1 MRPGPYV
8 RLLTESRPLTLGTAG
23 HIDHGKT
30 ALVEALTG
38 VNTDRL
44 PDERKRGISIELGFA
59 QLVLPS
65 GRRASVVD
73 VPGHERL
80 VKTMVAGAT
89 GIDFFLLVVA
99 ADDGVM
105 PQTIEHVAVLRA
117 VGVERGVVAITKI
130 DMDTAQAPSSL
141 APEIAKLLP
150 DAALV
155 AVSALTGEGLNDLL
169 VELENAAHSVDQSP
183 RRFDGEPVLHVD
195 RSFTLRGI
203 GTVVT
208 GTLQHGPLA
217 KGETVNVR
225 PGERSA
231 RVRSIQVHGKSVSWV
246 AAGQRVALNLGG
258 IRHHEI
264 SMGDVVTGSQVPLEE
279 SYRLDVHLA
288 LEPDADH
295 VLGERVQVH
304 HGTRDVAARV
314 IALPDDGFAQLR
326 LEAPLAAFAG
336 DRVVLRQIAHPS
348 TLGGAEV
355 VDPRPARHGSGLS
368 PAALERLRNNSSADE
383 PERPSA
389 VDPKQA
395 EEPPRLGR
403 LDHMLQAVLDGDG
416 LEPRSPRMIAEK
428 LRLKDAQVATALS
441 KLVAAGQA
449 TRVAPR
455 VYYST
460 AELEKAVSRVSE
472 LLREQGEL
480 SVSELRDSLG
490 TSRKYAQALLEHLDA
505 VRITIRIEDRHV
517 LRAHNR

>member
-117 VGVERGVVAITKI
+117 LGVERGAVAITKI

-169 VELENAAHSVDQSP
+169 VELENAAHSVDESP

-225 PGERSA
+225 PGQRSA
-231 RVRSIQVHGKSVSWV
+231 RVRSIQVHGESVSRV
-246 AAGQRVALNLGG
+246 APGQRVALNLSG
-258 IRHHEI
+258 IRHHEVAR
-264 SMGDVVTGSQVPLEE
+264 GDVVTSIQAQLEE
-279 SYRLDVHLA
+279 SYRLDIRLA
-288 LEPDADH
+288 LEPEAYVD
-295 VLGERVQVH
+295 GERVQVH

-314 IALPDDGFAQLR
+314 IALPEEGFAQLR
-326 LEAPLAAFAG
+326 LEAPLAAFVG
-336 DRVVLRQIAHPS
+336 DRVVLRQISDPG

-355 VDPRPARHGSGLS
+355 VDPRPARRRASFNPEA
-368 PAALERLRNNSSADE
+368 PARLRSGHPPGELEQPIA
-383 PERPSA
+383 A
-389 VDPKQA
+389 HPKQA
-395 EEPPRLGR
+395 EKALGLGR
-403 LDHMLQAVLDGDG
+403 LEHTLQSVLDADG
-416 LEPRSPRMIAEK
+416 LEPRAPQTIAED
-428 LRLKDAQVATALS
+428 LRVQHAHITTALS
-441 KLVAAGQA
+441 RLVAAGQA
-449 TRVAPR
+449 TRIAPR
-455 VYYST
+455 IYYST
-460 AELEKAVSRVSE
+460 AELENAVSRVSE
-472 LLREQGEL
+472 LLREREEL
-480 SVSELRDSLG
+480 SVSELRDLLD

-505 VRITIRIEDRHV
+505 TRVTVRIGDKHI
-517 LRAHNR
+517 LRQRRT